1 MPRTVRRATAHVMN
15 GAAELRN
22 LREVFSSDG
31 LASKLHVFAARSSF
45 GNIWCHFP
53 ESLSREGGP
62 QPIAT

>member
-1 MPRTVRRATAHVMN
+1 MMN

-31 LASKLHVFAARSSF
+31 LAAKLHVFAARSSF
-45 GNIWCHFP
+45 GNIRCHFP

-62 QPIAT
+62 QPIVT